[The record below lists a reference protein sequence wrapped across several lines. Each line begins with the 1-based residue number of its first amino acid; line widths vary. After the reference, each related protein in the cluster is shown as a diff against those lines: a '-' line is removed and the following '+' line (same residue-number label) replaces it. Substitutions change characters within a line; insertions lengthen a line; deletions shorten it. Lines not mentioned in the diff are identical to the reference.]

1 MIIGSCQ
8 TRNCTV
14 GIWDNAMSQKKFTAL
29 GGSAKKGLFSL
40 LLLLRPQRLLNI
52 MSQCWRNVEERTTTT
67 FFVFCQLLPLTCLI
81 ETICNH
87 HSHHFFWFITN
98 NISTV
103 LLLCTSSHIASSQMR
118 QSKSRSTYF
127 SCCLL
132 NLHWFIKLLI
142 TDPLR

>member
-14 GIWDNAMSQKKFTAL
+14 GIWDNAMSQKIHCFW
-29 GGSAKKGLFSL
+29 GVCKKGPFQSAFTSEASSKTK
-40 LLLLRPQRLLNI
+40 QCLLNI

-103 LLLCTSSHIASSQMR
+103 LLLCTSSHIASSQMS

-132 NLHWFIKLLI
+132 NLH
-142 TDPLR
+142 